1 MNKKEFISEL
11 KSKLSILKKEEV
23 NDIVNEYSEHIEEK
37 IKSGKSEKEAIEE
50 FGDIDELVGGI
61 LDAYKIDKEY
71 YKKTSILDN
80 IAKDTKEVFNKIKE
94 EAKNFPCLEDFV
106 DEYYDKPGFEFV
118 QDIKYVEPLLGGED
132 HRWFIVGN
140 SVYSILINGENYY
153 FGASEVT
160 TLKSET
166 MSFEDTYWETEIFKV
181 KKVIKECWEVEK

>member
-1 MNKKEFISEL
+1 MVNNIEKINQLTEKIEEL
-11 KSKLSILKKEEV
+11 SKEELEEIIKNV
-23 NDIVNEYSEHIEEK
+23 DEQIEEENK
-37 IKSGKSEKEAIEE
+37 PFEE
-50 FGDIDELVGGI
+50 I
-61 LDAYKIDKEY
+61 
-71 YKKTSILDN
+71 
-80 IAKDTKEVFNKIKE
+80 FNKIKK
-94 EAKNFPCLEDFV
+94 EAKNFPSLEDFV
-106 DEYYDKPGFEFV
+106 DEYYYKPGFEFV

-140 SVYSILINGENYY
+140 SVYSILINGEDYY

>member
-1 MNKKEFISEL
+1 MINNIENKLTEQTE
-11 KSKLSILKKEEV
+11 KLSKEELEEIIKNV
-23 NDIVNEYSEHIEEK
+23 DEQIEEENK
-37 IKSGKSEKEAIEE
+37 PFEE
-50 FGDIDELVGGI
+50 I
-61 LDAYKIDKEY
+61 
-71 YKKTSILDN
+71 
-80 IAKDTKEVFNKIKE
+80 FNKIKK
-94 EAKNFPCLEDFV
+94 EAKNFPSLEDFV
-106 DEYYDKPGFEFV
+106 DEYYNKPGFEFV

-140 SVYSILINGENYY
+140 SVYSILINGEDYY

>member
-1 MNKKEFISEL
+1 MINNIENKLTEQTE
-11 KSKLSILKKEEV
+11 KLSKEELEEIIKNV
-23 NDIVNEYSEHIEEK
+23 DEQIEEENK
-37 IKSGKSEKEAIEE
+37 PFEE
-50 FGDIDELVGGI
+50 I
-61 LDAYKIDKEY
+61 
-71 YKKTSILDN
+71 
-80 IAKDTKEVFNKIKE
+80 FNKIKK
-94 EAKNFPCLEDFV
+94 EAKNFPSLEDFV

-140 SVYSILINGENYY
+140 SVYSILINGKDYY

-166 MSFEDTYWETEIFKV
+166 MSFEDTYWATEIFKV

>member
-1 MNKKEFISEL
+1 MINNIENKLTEQTE
-11 KSKLSILKKEEV
+11 KLSKEELEEIIKNV
-23 NDIVNEYSEHIEEK
+23 DEQIEEENK
-37 IKSGKSEKEAIEE
+37 PFEE
-50 FGDIDELVGGI
+50 I
-61 LDAYKIDKEY
+61 
-71 YKKTSILDN
+71 
-80 IAKDTKEVFNKIKE
+80 FNKIKKRG
-94 EAKNFPCLEDFV
+94 KNFPSLEDFV

-140 SVYSILINGENYY
+140 SVYSILINGKDYY

-166 MSFEDTYWETEIFKV
+166 MSFEDTYWATEIFKV

>member
-1 MNKKEFISEL
+1 MINNIENKLTEQTE
-11 KSKLSILKKEEV
+11 KLSKEELEEIIKNV
-23 NDIVNEYSEHIEEK
+23 DEQIEEENK
-37 IKSGKSEKEAIEE
+37 PFEE
-50 FGDIDELVGGI
+50 I
-61 LDAYKIDKEY
+61 
-71 YKKTSILDN
+71 
-80 IAKDTKEVFNKIKE
+80 FNKIEK
-94 EAKNFPCLEDFV
+94 EAKNFPSLEDFV

-140 SVYSILINGENYY
+140 SVYSILINGKDYY

-166 MSFEDTYWETEIFKV
+166 MSFEDTYWATEIFKV

>member
-1 MNKKEFISEL
+1 MINNIENKLTEQTE
-11 KSKLSILKKEEV
+11 KLSKEELEEIIK
-23 NDIVNEYSEHIEEK
+23 NIDEQIEEENK
-37 IKSGKSEKEAIEE
+37 PFEE
-50 FGDIDELVGGI
+50 I
-61 LDAYKIDKEY
+61 
-71 YKKTSILDN
+71 
-80 IAKDTKEVFNKIKE
+80 FNKIKK
-94 EAKNFPCLEDFV
+94 EAKNFPSLEDFV

-140 SVYSILINGENYY
+140 SVYSILINGKDYY

-166 MSFEDTYWETEIFKV
+166 MSFEDTYWATEIFKV

>member
-1 MNKKEFISEL
+1 MINNIENKLIEQIE
-11 KSKLSILKKEEV
+11 KLSKEELEEIIKNV
-23 NDIVNEYSEHIEEK
+23 DEQIEEENK
-37 IKSGKSEKEAIEE
+37 PFEE
-50 FGDIDELVGGI
+50 I
-61 LDAYKIDKEY
+61 
-71 YKKTSILDN
+71 
-80 IAKDTKEVFNKIKE
+80 FNKIKK
-94 EAKNFPCLEDFV
+94 EAKNFPSLEDFV

-132 HRWFIVGN
+132 HRWLIVGN
-140 SVYSILINGENYY
+140 SVYSILINGEDYY

>member
-1 MNKKEFISEL
+1 MINNIENKLTEQTE
-11 KSKLSILKKEEV
+11 KLSKEELEEIIKNV
-23 NDIVNEYSEHIEEK
+23 DEQIEEENK
-37 IKSGKSEKEAIEE
+37 PFEE
-50 FGDIDELVGGI
+50 I
-61 LDAYKIDKEY
+61 
-71 YKKTSILDN
+71 
-80 IAKDTKEVFNKIKE
+80 FNKIKK
-94 EAKNFPCLEDFV
+94 EAKNFPSLEDFV

-140 SVYSILINGENYY
+140 SVYSILINGEDYY